1 MRTKIPEK
9 LIKIIDDIDA
19 EGNASLTRLTV
30 LKKWF
35 EAPGRKN
42 SNRLRAFAVWVARR
56 ALSRKG
62 KTAGVAGE
70 LFSEA
75 RALLD
80 GLGQVY
86 PTLQAKAAA
95 DLHQRLREFQ
105 NEFNFQQWG
114 AVRII
119 NNWNLLLV
127 EQALAIWLWHHD
139 SPSHGYKLAADYCQ
153 HYDSRYGNG
162 LNGPSRTK
170 LEEMVRFMF
179 RIEALE
185 DQGYGL
191 APRGKARLPPGFGT

>member
-1 MRTKIPEK
+1 VRTKVPEK

-35 EAPGRKN
+35 EAPGRKSN
-42 SNRLRAFAVWVARR
+42 NRLRAFAVWVARR
-56 ALSRKG
+56 VLSRKG
-62 KTAGVAGE
+62 KTTGAAGE

-75 RALLD
+75 RALLG
-80 GLGQVY
+80 GLGQVR
-86 PTLQAKAAA
+86 PTLQAKAVA
-95 DLHQRLREFQ
+95 DLHQRLRDFQ
-105 NEFNFQQWG
+105 NEFESRQWG
-114 AVRII
+114 AVRVI

-139 SPSHGYKLAADYCQ
+139 SPGHGYKLAADYCQ

-179 RIEALE
+179 SMEALE
-185 DQGYGL
+185 DEG
-191 APRGKARLPPGFGT
+191 

>member
-1 MRTKIPEK
+1 MRTKVPEK

-42 SNRLRAFAVWVARR
+42 NNRLRAFAVWVARR

-62 KTAGVAGE
+62 KTAGAAGE

-75 RALLD
+75 RVLLG
-80 GLGQVY
+80 GLGQAC
-86 PTLQAKAAA
+86 PTLQANAAA
-95 DLHQRLREFQ
+95 DLHQRLRDFQ
-105 NEFNFQQWG
+105 NEFKSHQWG

-153 HYDSRYGNG
+153 HYDRRYGNG
-162 LNGPSRTK
+162 LNGPARTK

-179 RIEALE
+179 SMEALE
-185 DQGYGL
+185 DESYARSARQGIDCN
-191 APRGKARLPPGFGT
+191 